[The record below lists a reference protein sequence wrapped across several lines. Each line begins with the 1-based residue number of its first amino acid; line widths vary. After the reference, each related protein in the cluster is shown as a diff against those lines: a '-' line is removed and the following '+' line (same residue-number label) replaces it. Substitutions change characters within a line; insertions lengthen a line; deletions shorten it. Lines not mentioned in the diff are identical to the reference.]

1 MSLTLSAP
9 AFRPRFSATAAL
21 RVATV
26 FWFTVLVAG
35 QIIFA
40 TSVAM
45 FYGLTAM
52 RGDVHAW
59 SKHLARGYIQGDALS
74 NTALI
79 IHLASAVLITL
90 SGAIQFLPQVRRR
103 APGFHR
109 WNGRIFI
116 LTAFS
121 VSLAGIGLEIMHAT
135 ANTLMQSIGNGALA
149 LLIMSSAALAL
160 RFAIK
165 RDFVRHRRW
174 ALRLFLLTSAALFIR
189 ASVIL
194 YVLLV
199 GGAGSLDLSS
209 IQGPVLTVLT
219 FAQFA
224 IPLLVLELYFRAQIS
239 VASLPRVAM
248 AAFLVAVTLVMG
260 AGIAAASVGL
270 FVPNMRAALDP
281 RPSIALALAQ
291 TIKSDGTEAA
301 AQQYY
306 RLHASQPK
314 TYNFDEDELNT
325 LGYDLLRT
333 HDYHSAIRV
342 LQLNTE
348 TYPTSANTWDSLG
361 EAYMDAGDVK
371 NAVLDYQKSLAIN
384 PANHNAV
391 AMIRKMRPG

>member
-1 MSLTLSAP
+1 MSLTLSTP
-9 AFRPRFSATAAL
+9 AFRPRFSANAAL
-21 RVATV
+21 RAATV
-26 FWFTVLVAG
+26 CWFTVLVAG

-40 TSVAM
+40 ISVAM

-79 IHLASAVLITL
+79 IHLVSAVLITL
-90 SGAIQFLPQVRRR
+90 SGAIQFVPHVRRR
-103 APGFHR
+103 APGLHR

-121 VSLAGIGLEIMHAT
+121 VSLAGIGLEMMHAT
-135 ANTLMQSIGNGALA
+135 ANTLMQSIGNGVLA
-149 LLIMSSAALAL
+149 LLIMSSAAQAL
-160 RFAIK
+160 RFAIE
-165 RDFVRHRRW
+165 RDFARHRRW

-194 YVLLV
+194 YVLSV

-209 IQGPVLTVLT
+209 VQGPVLTVLT

-224 IPLLVLELYFRAQIS
+224 IPLLVLELYFRAHIS
-239 VASLPRVAM
+239 AATWPRVAM
-248 AAFLVAVTLVMG
+248 AALLVAVTLVMG

-281 RPSIALALAQ
+281 RPSIAEALAQ
-291 TIKSDGTEAA
+291 TIKSNGAEAA

-306 RLHASQPK
+306 RLHATQAK

-333 HDYHSAIRV
+333 HDFHGAIRV

-348 TYPTSANTWDSLG
+348 TYPKSANTWDSLG
-361 EAYMDAGDVK
+361 EADMDAGDVK
-371 NAVLDYQKSLAIN
+371 NAIANYEKSLAIN
-384 PANHNAV
+384 PANHNATV
-391 AMIRKMRPG
+391 MIRKMRPE

>member
-9 AFRPRFSATAAL
+9 AFRSRFSANAVL
-21 RVATV
+21 RAATV

-35 QIIFA
+35 LIIFA
-40 TSVAM
+40 TSTAM
-45 FYGLTAM
+45 FYALTAM
-52 RGDVHAW
+52 RGDLHAW
-59 SKHLARGYIQGDALS
+59 SKHLARGYIQGDTLS

-79 IHLASAVLITL
+79 IHLVSAVMITL

-103 APGFHR
+103 APGLHR

-121 VSLAGIGLEIMHAT
+121 VSLAGIALEMMHAT
-135 ANTLMQSIGNGALA
+135 ANTFMQSVGNGVLA
-149 LLIMSSAALAL
+149 LLIMSAAALAL
-160 RFAIK
+160 RFAVK
-165 RDFVRHRRW
+165 RDFARHRRW

-194 YVLLV
+194 YVLLP

-209 IQGPVLTVLT
+209 VQGPVLTVLT

-224 IPLLVLELYFRAQIS
+224 IPLLVLELYFRAQNS
-239 VASLPRVAM
+239 AAFWPRVTM
-248 AAFLVAVTLVMG
+248 AAILVAVTLIMG

-281 RPSIALALAQ
+281 RPSIAQALAE
-291 TIKSDGTEAA
+291 TIKSSGAEAA

-333 HDYHSAIRV
+333 HDYASAIRV
-342 LQLNTE
+342 LQINTE
-348 TYPTSANTWDSLG
+348 TYPKSANTWDSLG

-371 NAVLDYQKSLAIN
+371 NAVADYEKSLAIN
-384 PANHNAV
+384 PANHNATV
-391 AMIRKMRPG
+391 MIRKMRTQ